1 MPILPPTELPYISSQ
16 TIDQLSILEAL
27 KFMISDQ
34 SVALKA
40 IENEIKN
47 LEILVNFLYEHF
59 SSREKGRLIYS
70 GAGTSGRIG
79 VQDGVELYPTFG
91 WPKNKVDFII
101 AGGLRALTES
111 IEGSEDNTKGL
122 PDIID
127 ALNVSQDDVVI
138 GITASGNTP
147 FTCKVL
153 EILNR
158 KNIKTIAITNNP
170 NGKILRYCF
179 MKIILNTNQ
188 EVVAGST
195 RLKAGTAQKICL
207 NLIST
212 LVMTRLGKVKK
223 GMMNNLI
230 ATNRKLSKR
239 KKQIDFLL
247 SRDKGH

>member
-1 MPILPPTELPYISSQ
+1 MSNLPPTELPYISSQ
-16 TIDQLSILEAL
+16 TIDQLSTIDAL

-34 SVALKA
+34 YVALKA

-47 LEILVNFLYEHF
+47 IEVLVNFLYEHF
-59 SSREKGRLIYS
+59 SSRQKGRLIYS

-111 IEGSEDNTKGL
+111 IEGSEDGTKNL
-122 PDIID
+122 PDTINT
-127 ALNVSQDDVVI
+127 LNINQDDIVI

-147 FTCKVL
+147 YTCKVL
-153 EILNR
+153 EILYH
-158 KNIKTIAITNNP
+158 KNIKTVGITNNP
-170 NGKILRYCF
+170 KGKILDF
-179 MKIILNTNQ
+179 SFIKIILNTNQ

-212 LVMTRLGKVKK
+212 LLMTKLGFVKK
-223 GMMNNLI
+223 GLMSNLVP
-230 ATNRKLSKR
+230 TNKKLVKR
-239 KKQIDFLL
+239 KEYILKKLQN
-247 SRDKGH
+247 